1 MYNQPMRFHHFFLCL
16 SLSLLMSCASQLS
29 EQDGGDLTR
38 SEVEYLNKK
47 MVAAVEKEYP
57 LVQHKA
63 LNRYISALGQS
74 IVARNPSMPPLPYEF
89 RILKTYDLLSFSLPG
104 GVIYLSLGVLNKFEV
119 EGHLVAALAHELA
132 HQQLNHP
139 LLHWRKKVNAN
150 RGKAA
155 LLNFDNDWRQAFLG
169 SEGAVVYSEN
179 FEKEADQVAP
189 VIMYR
194 GRFDPRLYVSFLQE
208 LKLMEVKKLSTIS
221 LWMNAHP
228 ALSDRLKW
236 SKEALTKI
244 PPRKEGSISSPAFR
258 QIRAILKM
266 AEAKGREKK
275 GLE

>member
-1 MYNQPMRFHHFFLCL
+1 MYNLSMRLRFFLGL
-16 SLSLLMSCASQLS
+16 SFLLLAGCASQLS

-38 SEVEYLNKK
+38 TEVEYLNRK
-47 MVAAVEKEYP
+47 MIAAVETEYP

-89 RILKTYDLLSFSLPG
+89 RLLKTYDLLSFSLPG
-104 GVIYLSLGVLNKFEV
+104 GVIYLSLGLMNKFEV

-150 RGKAA
+150 RGRTS
-155 LLNFDNDWRQAFLG
+155 LLNFEDDWQMAFMG
-169 SEGAVVYSEN
+169 KDGAVVYSEG
-179 FEKEADQVAP
+179 FEKEADQMAP

-208 LKLMEVKKLSTIS
+208 LKLMEVKKSSSIS

-228 ALSDRLKW
+228 LLSERLKW